1 VRKKIFSAGVRAT
14 AVQLLNYRCPFHGVM
29 WQSNRL
35 DVSKEV
41 LELELRSCSTDYLC
55 EGVRTSRQN
64 DKVVVSSPLIL
75 GIGAATVG

>member
-1 VRKKIFSAGVRAT
+1 
-14 AVQLLNYRCPFHGVM
+14 M